1 MIKSTCPKNGVF
13 LEQWMDLNHTL
24 FSPEFVSSGAHFLV
38 LFFFSKTDEGDRV
51 FHQKERGRLGTEG
64 P

>member
-1 MIKSTCPKNGVF
+1 
-13 LEQWMDLNHTL
+13 MDLNHTL

-38 LFFFSKTDEGDRV
+38 LFFFFSKTDEGDRV